1 MKIEDVEM
9 KLHPRPSS
17 PLTKYNPGTSQRPL
31 WYWYTYL
38 RRDAEVQIVTNK
50 VASDNNGYPTKSIV
64 GRPPSYL
71 ARAVACN
78 LYRQTCKVYI
88 YLCVRA
94 MWCGGC
100 GTPVS
105 RHTRTP
111 TPALSPGATP
121 ARVPPVIGQ
130 VADWHRARWLSHW
143 QVRDCDIQRYLNQMM
158 NLRLSC

>member
-50 VASDNNGYPTKSIV
+50 VASDNKGYPTKSIV

-88 YLCVRA
+88 YICACVRCDVVGA
-94 MWCGGC
+94 ARRC
-100 GTPVS
+100 
-105 RHTRTP
+105 H
-111 TPALSPGATP
+111 ATP
-121 ARVPPVIGQ
+121 AHPLLLSLLVQ
-130 VADWHRARWLSHW
+130 HRPECPRS
-143 QVRDCDIQRYLNQMM
+143 
-158 NLRLSC
+158 